1 MKTSTLHPS
10 SPATAPETAAVIRDY
25 RKRTALRI
33 AILAALAMGTVAAF
47 VLSNMVGAMSL
58 SGGEVLEAILHPGQA
73 PGQVATVVWELRLP
87 LATMAVLVGA
97 ALGLGGMEMQTI
109 LANPLA
115 EPFTLGISAAA
126 AFGAALAVV
135 TSVFI
140 VPGSSDLSLALAAWL
155 MSMLAC
161 LAIGAVSL
169 WRGASAETMIL
180 LGIAF
185 VFIFQALLSLMQYRA
200 TTESLQQIVF
210 WTMGSLTRATW
221 GANALIGLA
230 LLLTVPVFVRYSWA
244 LTAFRLGEDRAMSLG
259 IRVNRLRVISLACI
273 SLLAATAVAF
283 SGVIGF
289 VGLVGPHVA
298 RMLLGEDQRFLIPG
312 AMLCGA
318 LLLIL
323 AHTVSLVVVPG
334 VVLPVGILTAL
345 VGVPFFVVMI
355 LTRRRNVWGA

>member
-1 MKTSTLHPS
+1 MRTTTVNSSTA
-10 SPATAPETAAVIRDY
+10 ATTPGTAAVVRDY
-25 RKRTALRI
+25 RRRTARRI
-33 AILAALAMGTVAAF
+33 AILVVLAAATAGAF
-47 VLSNMVGAMSL
+47 VVSNMVGALPL
-58 SGGEVLEAILHPGQA
+58 SAGEVLQAILHRGEA
-73 PGQVATVVWELRLP
+73 PGRVSTVVWELRLP

-97 ALGLGGMEMQTI
+97 ALGIGGMEMQTI

-135 TSVFI
+135 TSVFL
-140 VPGSSDLSLALAAWL
+140 VPGSGDLSLALSAWL
-155 MSMLAC
+155 MAMLAC

-230 LLLTVPVFVRYSWA
+230 LVLTVPVFVRYSWA
-244 LTAFRLGEDRAMSLG
+244 LTAFRLGEERAMSLG
-259 IRVNRLRVISLACI
+259 IRVNRLRVISLVCI

-312 AMLCGA
+312 SMLCGG

-323 AHTVSLVVVPG
+323 AHTVSLVIVPG

-355 LTRRRNVWGA
+355 LTRRRNVWGT